1 MTRVSGSVVSTQGAP
16 VADAQLAFERKNTVT
31 RSATKR
37 DGTFSTTLAPGEYRL
52 SASAI
57 GFRPITRGFVVE
69 TSPVAL
75 TLQLSPASGSLIEIG
90 RVGIN
95 STTTLSTSSNVA
107 VELNPQLAA
116 LRGVERVSDML
127 AQEIGVTAVRP
138 NGGSPTLP
146 FLVALRGPDPS
157 ETLIDIDGH
166 EVNNSNTGDFDLSLL
181 DPSDLSGV
189 ELLYGIAPSS
199 LVGPNT
205 IGGAINLRTLEPT
218 TDPHGLLRTS
228 IGSYNTFA
236 STIEATGTQD
246 RLGYAFSLHRLTSQG
261 ELHNRTIIA
270 SDGNGDI
277 TPELVSSDAVAA
289 SAFGKLRYGFRDGA
303 FLQLTARDQSSNR
316 DQSAGLSVQNDDGT
330 FTAFSGA
337 TVGAHSSA
345 YGLDFYTPLGSRNAV
360 GTRDA
365 TLLLRHYISIFNQ
378 SVDGPIADNGSA
390 YFFNNRDRIIED
402 SLEYNRYYEHGSLTL
417 KANIRTESL
426 TEPFASLSSGGIIDQ
441 AGVRPTAQRAD
452 AVAPTLP
459 LTQSA
464 VQRSFALRYAT
475 EALRNVQLTLAAYYS
490 RFSTVGSSLDPRL
503 GVVWAPN
510 RRSVVRA
517 SVGSTFQAP
526 QLTELF
532 VPSPLPTPPPD
543 GFVSIGNPALRAE
556 HATEYQLGYEHLFG
570 SDVKPTRVS
579 LDLYQTNLRN
589 AINPFVSE
597 AGYIYPINV
606 GNAVYRGFEL
616 RFDHSLT
623 SRIHL
628 TGGYSTNSA
637 FPISLPAAV
646 GDGSLVSGQQF
657 LGTPLH
663 RIDLGVHG
671 DSGHGISFEVGAL
684 SESGNNELNRPPF
697 ATLRASISVRGGPL
711 LFTLSGTNL
720 TNVYADGFTRD
731 GAGVS
736 YPGLTGPIATPA
748 FALPAR
754 QLTLSVT
761 RTY

>member
-166 EVNNSNTGDFDLSLL
+166 EVNNSNTGDFDLSLF

-330 FTAFSGA
+330 FAAFPGA

-345 YGLDFYTPLGSRNAV
+345 YGLD
-360 GTRDA
+360 
-365 TLLLRHYISIFNQ
+365 
-378 SVDGPIADNGSA
+378 
-390 YFFNNRDRIIED
+390 
-402 SLEYNRYYEHGSLTL
+402 
-417 KANIRTESL
+417 
-426 TEPFASLSSGGIIDQ
+426 
-441 AGVRPTAQRAD
+441 
-452 AVAPTLP
+452 
-459 LTQSA
+459 
-464 VQRSFALRYAT
+464 
-475 EALRNVQLTLAAYYS
+475 
-490 RFSTVGSSLDPRL
+490 
-503 GVVWAPN
+503 
-510 RRSVVRA
+510 
-517 SVGSTFQAP
+517 
-526 QLTELF
+526 
-532 VPSPLPTPPPD
+532 
-543 GFVSIGNPALRAE
+543 
-556 HATEYQLGYEHLFG
+556 
-570 SDVKPTRVS
+570 
-579 LDLYQTNLRN
+579 
-589 AINPFVSE
+589 
-597 AGYIYPINV
+597 
-606 GNAVYRGFEL
+606 
-616 RFDHSLT
+616 
-623 SRIHL
+623 
-628 TGGYSTNSA
+628 
-637 FPISLPAAV
+637 
-646 GDGSLVSGQQF
+646 
-657 LGTPLH
+657 
-663 RIDLGVHG
+663 
-671 DSGHGISFEVGAL
+671 
-684 SESGNNELNRPPF
+684 
-697 ATLRASISVRGGPL
+697 
-711 LFTLSGTNL
+711 
-720 TNVYADGFTRD
+720 
-731 GAGVS
+731 
-736 YPGLTGPIATPA
+736 
-748 FALPAR
+748 
-754 QLTLSVT
+754 
-761 RTY
+761 